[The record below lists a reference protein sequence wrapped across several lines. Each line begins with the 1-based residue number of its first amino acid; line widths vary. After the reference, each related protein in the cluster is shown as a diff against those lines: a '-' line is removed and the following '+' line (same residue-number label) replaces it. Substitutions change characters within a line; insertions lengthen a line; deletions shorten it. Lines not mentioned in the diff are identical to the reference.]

1 MIFFAIRK
9 LQSEH
14 LMIGSAVVLGLIAFA
29 PYGGNPVM
37 IVVDR
42 AISAYSFM
50 VAGYYSK
57 ALVQL
62 AVKKKLMIGFA
73 LVSVWIMMLCCFP
86 YEFEYFEGIFCH
98 PMESIITISTA
109 SLGSILLLS
118 CINKRI
124 AVLEYI
130 GKNSLLFML
139 CHPTFIKIYIVLGVS
154 KIASMSPSIQIV
166 GSLTVYLLVIVG
178 AALFGEIVKRW
189 FPFMIGKK
197 YGNSN
202 GKKK

>member
-1 MIFFAIRK
+1 
-9 LQSEH
+9 
-14 LMIGSAVVLGLIAFA
+14 
-29 PYGGNPVM
+29 M

-42 AISAYSFM
+42 AISAYSFI

-62 AVKKKLMIGFA
+62 AVKEKLMIGFA
-73 LVSVWIMMLCCFP
+73 LISVWIMMLCCFP
-86 YEFEYFEGIFCH
+86 YEFEYFKGVFCR

-109 SLGSILLLS
+109 SLGSVLLLS
-118 CINKRI
+118 CIKKRI
-124 AVLEYI
+124 TALEYI

-154 KIASMSPSIQIV
+154 KIAPMDPLIQIAGAMV
-166 GSLTVYLLVIVG
+166 VYLLVIAG
-178 AALFGEIVKRW
+178 AAIFGEIVKHW

-197 YGNSN
+197 Y
-202 GKKK
+202 KK

>member
-1 MIFFAIRK
+1 M
-9 LQSEH
+9 E
-14 LMIGSAVVLGLIAFA
+14 G
-29 PYGGNPVM
+29 GGNPVM
-37 IVVDR
+37 IVADR

-62 AVKKKLMIGFA
+62 DVKKKLMIGFA

-86 YEFEYFEGIFCH
+86 YEFKYFQGVFCR
-98 PMESIITISTA
+98 PIESITAISTA

-154 KIASMSPSIQIV
+154 KIASMSPLIQIV
-166 GSLTVYLLVIVG
+166 GSLIVYLLVIAG
-178 AALFGEIVKRW
+178 AAIFGEIVKRW

-202 GKKK
+202 GLNN